1 MRLVSDPLTHPD
13 QRADAVSVDGTESP
27 LNDAVTEQTV
37 RVWLLTNA
45 PSPYQSEL
53 LSAIS
58 DRRDVELE
66 VRFLQPGSPSGS
78 ASARRYH
85 SRVVMSVMPRFF
97 PEELQFHPRA
107 VWDCALGRSDCYVLS
122 GLYTSL
128 TFLMCA
134 LVLTLRRSVWV
145 VWFERPRPASRQQAS
160 WSPRWLMSRPVRWV
174 RTFIQ
179 QAVLRSTHRVIGIGT
194 AAREAYASQG
204 VPEQSLDVLPYCCD
218 IDRYAAV
225 DATHVAAVRERYG
238 FGGRTVFLFSGQMNE
253 RKGVDVAI
261 AAFEKAVSDRPDV
274 ALLLLGN
281 GPCRA
286 EYEASVPS
294 PLRDRVHFAG
304 HVPQQELPAIFAAAN
319 VFVFPSRHDG
329 WGVVINEACAAR
341 LPIITTHQTGAA
353 RDLVE
358 HGKSGFVLER
368 DDVEGF
374 ATAMTHLIEHPED
387 RAAFGE
393 RSRALVE
400 QFSPV
405 NGAERFHRAVAAACR
420 P

>member
-1 MRLVSDPLTHPD
+1 MRLVNSPLTPPD
-13 QRADAVSVDGTESP
+13 SHADVVEGTERPPQDSVIEGV
-27 LNDAVTEQTV
+27 A

-53 LSAIS
+53 LSAIA
-58 DRRDVELE
+58 DRSDVELE
-66 VRFLQPGSPSGS
+66 VRFMEQGSRAGQ
-78 ASARRYH
+78 ASARRYD
-85 SRVVMSVMPRFF
+85 SRVVKSVMPRSFA
-97 PEELQFHPRA
+97 EELQFHPRA
-107 VWDCALGRSDCYVLS
+107 VWECATGRSNCYVLS

-160 WSPRWLMSRPVRWV
+160 WSPRWVMSRPIRWA
-174 RTFIQ
+174 RTVIQ
-179 QAVLRSTHRVIGIGT
+179 QAVLRSAHRVIGIGT
-194 AAREAYASQG
+194 AARDAYAAQG
-204 VPEQSLDVLPYCCD
+204 VPEHLLDVLPYCCD
-218 IDRYAAV
+218 IDRFTMV
-225 DATHVAAVRERYG
+225 DATAIAGVRQRYG
-238 FGGRTVFLFSGQMNE
+238 LSEQTVFLFSGQMNE
-253 RKGVDVAI
+253 RKGVDVVL
-261 AAFEKAVSDRPDV
+261 AAFEKAASERADV

-294 PLRDRVHFAG
+294 SLRNRVHFAG
-304 HVPQQELPAIFAAAN
+304 HVPQRELPAIFAAAD

-341 LPIITTHQTGAA
+341 LPVIATHQTGAA

-358 HGKSGFVLER
+358 HGKSGFLLER

-374 ATAMTHLIEHPED
+374 ATAMMHFLEHPRD

-393 RSRALVE
+393 HSRALVE
-400 QFSPV
+400 QFSPTK
-405 NGAERFHRAVAAACR
+405 GAERFRSAIAAACQR
-420 P
+420 

>member
-1 MRLVSDPLTHPD
+1 MKLVSNPLRHPD
-13 QRADAVSVDGTESP
+13 AHVWADESDPPLHGDVAEHAV
-27 LNDAVTEQTV
+27 N
-37 RVWLLTNA
+37 VWLLTNA

-58 DRRDVELE
+58 DRHDVTLE
-66 VRFLQPGSPSGS
+66 VRFLEAGSPAGS
-78 ASARRYH
+78 ASARRYD
-85 SRVVMSVMPRFF
+85 SRVMQSVMPRFF

-107 VWDCALGRSDCYVLS
+107 VWECATGHSDCYVLS

-160 WSPRWLMSRPVRWV
+160 WSPRWLMSRPVRCL
-174 RTFIQ
+174 RTLVQ
-179 QAVLRSTHRVIGIGT
+179 QAVLRSAHRVIGIGT

-204 VPEQSLDVLPYCCD
+204 VPEPLLDVLPYCCD
-218 IDRYAAV
+218 IDRFANIDASAIAA
-225 DATHVAAVRERYG
+225 ARERDG
-238 FGGRTVFLFSGQMNE
+238 LGERTVFLFSGQMNE
-253 RKGVDVAI
+253 RKGVDVAL
-261 AAFEKAVSDRPDV
+261 AAFEKVASNHPDA

-281 GPCRA
+281 GPRRA

-294 PLRDRVHFAG
+294 SLRGRVHFAG
-304 HVPQQELPAIFAAAN
+304 QVPQQELPAIFVAAD

-329 WGVVINEACAAR
+329 WGVVVNEACAAR
-341 LPIITTHQTGAA
+341 LPVITTHQTGAA

-374 ATAMTHLIEHPED
+374 ATAMTYLIEHPED

-393 RSRALVE
+393 RSRTLVE

-405 NGAERFHRAVAAACR
+405 KGAERFHRAVTAACR
-420 P
+420 R